1 MNTPDLLGNLLN
13 SILDFSK
20 INNGDFIVARVSDFY
35 ASILGSSIVWDARA
49 ISLVISI
56 AMLVTIVYLNI
67 RLGKFKAITSGII
80 QDVKTT
86 NIQQDDGPTRARWDE
101 ILRHGDSTKEAEW
114 KFAIIEADKLMDD
127 TLRKAGFP
135 GVTMGERLMSIPE
148 GQLQSLQLIWEA
160 HKIRNRLAHDSN
172 YFLRHAE
179 AKKAIQLYGRALEE
193 LRVI

>member
-1 MNTPDLLGNLLN
+1 MFGQLFASLF
-13 SILDFSK
+13 DFSK
-20 INNGDFIVARVSDFY
+20 IGIGNFNASQASDFY
-35 ASILGSSIVWDARA
+35 ASILDSSIIWDARA
-49 ISLVISI
+49 ISLVISC
-56 AMLVTIVYLNI
+56 LLLIVVIYLNVK
-67 RLGKFKAITSGII
+67 LGKFKTLTSNII
-80 QDVKTT
+80 QD
-86 NIQQDDGPTRARWDE
+86 IQTPMLKQEDGPTKARWEE
-101 ILRHGDSTKEAEW
+101 ILRHGDSAKEAEW

-127 TLRKAGFP
+127 TLRKAGFL
-135 GVTMGERLMSIPE
+135 GETMGERLIGIKE

>member
-1 MNTPDLLGNLLN
+1 MDTPDLLENLFN
-13 SILDFSK
+13 SIFDFSK
-20 INNGDFIVARVSDFY
+20 IDNGDFTVARISDFY
-35 ASILGSSIVWDARA
+35 ASILGSSIIWDARA

-56 AMLVTIVYLNI
+56 LMLVAVIYLNV
-67 RLGKFKAITSGII
+67 RLGKFKAITASIT
-80 QDVKTT
+80 QDIKAAS
-86 NIQQDDGPTRARWDE
+86 IPQDDGPTRARWDE
-101 ILRHGDSTKEAEW
+101 ILRHGDSTKEVEW

-135 GVTMGERLMSIPE
+135 GTTMGERLMAIQE